1 LKKFRYRRRRRRR
14 RRRRK
19 YFTDAYIKSRRL
31 VVSH

>member
-1 LKKFRYRRRRRRR
+1 LKKFRCRRRR